1 MFVVTAVEAG
11 VDEAVEEEDFDFEA
25 AVVGELVESLVEDAG
40 GEAEEDGGVVEV
52 VVLEAPPE
60 EALCCWLE
68 PPGVVGVATALYVS
82 SVFADFRN

>member
-11 VDEAVEEEDFDFEA
+11 VDEAVAEEDFDFEA

-40 GEAEEDGGVVEV
+40 GEAEEDGGVVEG

-60 EALCCWLE
+60 EALCGWLE